1 MGLVQGTPG
10 VTLSNVTL
18 PIMFYWI
25 NISKIP
31 PLNYI
36 FSILF
41 THTHTHTHTKF
52 LTNWMLFTIQFRKP
66 SFMHNV
72 KYKSLKF
79 KNLIADIVNDL
90 K

>member
-36 FSILF
+36 FSIFF
-41 THTHTHTHTKF
+41 THTHIHTHQVCYQ
-52 LTNWMLFTIQFRKP
+52 LDAIYY
-66 SFMHNV
+66 S
-72 KYKSLKF
+72 
-79 KNLIADIVNDL
+79 I
-90 K
+90 